1 MAIDFLYAGA
11 DILIMYH
18 PEAVQAT
25 KRVYHRVNRVKK

>member
-25 KRVYHRVNRVKK
+25 KRNITELIEKEK